1 MYTISKNFNI
11 ILLDE
16 DLRKSEKK
24 FQKFLKKRCYIL
36 KSYSKNNYTNFNEK
50 SLLNIIKNFKTDNIS
65 LKKNIVKK
73 YLTLQIQLIYGM
85 VRTI

>member
-50 SLLNIIKNFKTDNIS
+50 SLLNNKYNYKDVDEQGLRNQSFYMVKHKELEVIDLT
-65 LKKNIVKK
+65 KK
-73 YLTLQIQLIYGM
+73 
-85 VRTI
+85 